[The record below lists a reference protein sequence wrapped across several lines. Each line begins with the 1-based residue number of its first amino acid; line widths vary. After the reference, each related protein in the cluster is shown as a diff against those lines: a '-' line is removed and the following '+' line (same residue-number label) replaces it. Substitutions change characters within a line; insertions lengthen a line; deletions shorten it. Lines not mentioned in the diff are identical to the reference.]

1 MNTNA
6 AQSGRILF
14 AVLEHVNPCQQELA
28 QTPKGKTMR
37 AVFGLVLIV
46 GMGLAGFAIYM
57 VQGYFQEQNNNLRL
71 QRAALEQAVPTVDVY
86 AVNRVMEHGE
96 QITAE
101 DVVVI
106 RYAEPFLPEG
116 AFRTIEEL
124 FSEGPDELRVVTRQM
139 EPNELILAVKVTD
152 PGEVAGISALLARG
166 MRAFTIEVDVSS
178 GVSGFLNPGDRVD
191 VYWTGRAQGLGNNGE
206 VTKLIEEGVQ
216 LVAVDQTSE
225 SGRTGATI
233 ARTVTVQVSPNQVA
247 ALAQAQATG
256 NLSLSLV
263 GRTDD
268 TVSGAIEVDQASLLG
283 IVQQEPAPEV
293 QAARECT
300 IRTRRGAE
308 VIDIPIPCTN

>member
-1 MNTNA
+1 
-6 AQSGRILF
+6 
-14 AVLEHVNPCQQELA
+14 
-28 QTPKGKTMR
+28 MR

-57 VQGYFQEQNNNLRL
+57 VQGYFQEQNNNLNL

-86 AVNRVMEHGE
+86 AVNRLMEHGE

-101 DVVVI
+101 DIVMI
-106 RYAEPFLPEG
+106 KYAAPFLPEG
-116 AFRTIEEL
+116 AFHTEEEL
-124 FSEGPDELRVVTRQM
+124 FPEGPEELRVVTRQM
-139 EPNELILAVKVTD
+139 EPNEVILAVKVTE

-166 MRAFTIEVDVSS
+166 MRAFTVEVDVSS

-191 VYWTGRAQGLGNNGE
+191 VYWTGRVQGLDNGSNGE
-206 VTKLIEEGVQ
+206 VTKLIQEGVQ

-263 GRTDD
+263 GRSDD

-283 IVQQEPAPEV
+283 IVPEAPIAEVEAEQE
-293 QAARECT
+293 CS

>member
-1 MNTNA
+1 
-6 AQSGRILF
+6 
-14 AVLEHVNPCQQELA
+14 
-28 QTPKGKTMR
+28 MR

-71 QRAALEQAVPTVDVY
+71 QRAALEQAVPTVEVY

-96 QITAE
+96 QITAD

-106 RYAEPFLPEG
+106 KYAEPFLPEG
-116 AFRTIEEL
+116 AFRTEEEL
-124 FSEGPDELRVVTRQM
+124 FPEGPEELRVVTRQM
-139 EPNELILAVKVTD
+139 EPNEVILAIKVTE
-152 PGEVAGISALLARG
+152 PGEIAGISALLARG

-191 VYWTGRAQGLGNNGE
+191 VYWTGRVQGGGGGSNGE
-206 VTKLIEEGVQ
+206 VTKLIEESVQ

-268 TVSGAIEVDQASLLG
+268 TIAGAIEVDQASLLG
-283 IVQQEPAPEV
+283 IVQQAPAPVVE
-293 QAARECT
+293 AEEECS

>member
-1 MNTNA
+1 
-6 AQSGRILF
+6 
-14 AVLEHVNPCQQELA
+14 
-28 QTPKGKTMR
+28 MR

-57 VQGYFQEQNNNLRL
+57 VQGYFQEQNNNLNL
-71 QRAALEQAVPTVDVY
+71 QRAALAQAVPTVDVF
-86 AVNRVMEHGE
+86 AVNRIMEHGE

-101 DVVVI
+101 DI
-106 RYAEPFLPEG
+106 IIIKYAEPFLPEG
-116 AFRTIEEL
+116 AFHTEEEF
-124 FSEGPDELRVVTRQM
+124 FSDGPEEFRVVTRQM
-139 EPNELILAVKVTD
+139 EPNEIILAAKVTE
-152 PGEVAGISALLARG
+152 PGEVAGISALLGRG

-191 VYWTGRAQGLGNNGE
+191 VYWTGRVQGVGNSNNGE
-206 VTKLIEEGVQ
+206 VTKLIQEGVQ

-263 GRTDD
+263 GRSDD
-268 TVSGAIEVDQASLLG
+268 TVAGAIEVDQASLLG
-283 IVQQEPAPEV
+283 IVPQAPAAEIE
-293 QAARECT
+293 AEEECS